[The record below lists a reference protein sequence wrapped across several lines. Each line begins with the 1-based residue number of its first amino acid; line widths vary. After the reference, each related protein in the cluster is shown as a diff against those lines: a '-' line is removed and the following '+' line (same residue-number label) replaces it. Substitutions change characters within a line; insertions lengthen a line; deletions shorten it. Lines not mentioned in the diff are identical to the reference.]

1 MADWYGLAAVDV
13 VNLFRS
19 NYTRGLTD
27 EEVIQNRNL
36 YGSNKVVSTKNKKLI
51 LNMVKEIINP
61 WFVFLIFCSVIFLY
75 LGKFNYFFITLT
87 LNIIALVISILPH
100 YRNYKI
106 IKNIEKIN
114 LSKVNVLRSGKL
126 ININSEDLVVG
137 DIVIFSK
144 GSTIPGDIR
153 IIECS
158 DLKVNEVSV
167 TGDESIIEKFSSKI
181 YTEVL
186 EMSEMGNM
194 LFKSSIVQSGE
205 GQGIVVAVGDRTEFG
220 KIMTSTLNYDKNRNF
235 LINKVKSGMN
245 YISIFSFVI
254 WVILMFFMNS
264 NGKTLNESLYK
275 TSFLL
280 FSGAPINILILLYSI
295 FRVIKT
301 YFKSKHIELKFLSI
315 IENLSRVNVIV
326 TDKEEALTKSKM
338 FVRKFYD
345 NEAIINFDSKFIINA
360 NIKRILE
367 IGFLCNDC
375 TSNKNLNKTLNAA
388 EKAIVEFVETGDV
401 DLEIAKR
408 VFEIPYNGNKRIKT
422 TINKMKKRYRANV
435 KGSVDVILKNC
446 THYMVDGVER
456 ELTKEAINN
465 IKMADMKMSN
475 ECLYVMAFA
484 YRNFTY
490 RPSDDENIESNL
502 VFVGL
507 IGFESIL
514 KENTLKAVE
523 KCYVN
528 SIRPVVFTE
537 DGKLGAIASG
547 KRMNIV
553 RDSSEVLSGVEMD
566 NMSTEEI
573 INNVEKVKVYSRAS
587 EENKKSVI
595 KNLKDLGYNV
605 LNSGSKLT
613 ELPAL
618 NEGDLFISYGENSN
632 KIVKKLSDIDF
643 EKNDMGIITN
653 MIINSRKLI
662 ISLKNLVNYIFIW
675 NFNFIVLLLL
685 FYINDLDLKFNISEI
700 LWVLFFNVII
710 NGIAIFLNYKKVIT
724 QYDFNLEEEVWDISL
739 FSVAING
746 VIPAVII
753 LASSAFS
760 SINIH
765 VFVFWA
771 IIFEQII
778 YGLFDK
784 FEKNISFFILIFL
797 NLVFQL
803 VIALSNLG
811 TYMFGIDK
819 LSMYDMRIIGIVVV
833 VQAAVIFMK
842 KIFTE

>member
-566 NMSTEEI
+566 NISTEEI

-587 EENKKSVI
+587 EENKRSVI

>member
-573 INNVEKVKVYSRAS
+573 INNVEKIKVYSRAS